1 MTNVKQISSRTEIPA
16 GETFVLVTYGEEAGQ
31 KRDSLGLTI
40 TVPHGTSMAMS
51 DLSFTAALHSAKE
64 IAKRENIST
73 VYACK

>member
-1 MTNVKQISSRTEIPA
+1 MTPVKQITSRDEIPA
-16 GETFVLVTYGEEAGQ
+16 EQAYVLVTFGEEAGET
-31 KRDSLGLTI
+31 RDSNGLII

-51 DLSFTAALHSAKE
+51 DLSFTAAIHSAKA